1 MKTLSVAALA
11 ALQTQY
17 GSEPII
23 IVGVK
28 WTSTGN
34 EILYADRAF
43 PGVEGRI
50 LDISNIEDILNILN
64 GKTSINVSLKL
75 DDTDNFISNLMKTY
89 DIHQSKVTIY
99 QWFAG
104 IELSN
109 KFPIF
114 SGNVETPITWVEGER
129 TIAFDVV
136 SQVEDVEVGFSP
148 ESGQFAF
155 VSPELVGNAWP
166 LVFGTAINVPAT
178 KISEAPTGSLRE
190 AFGIVDGSLY
200 QKEALLTNREQQ
212 LFAMLLAVTVINS
225 YGQEIAAPAI
235 ELRAKYIQTLREAD
249 KLFKELLSEQ
259 NDLVKIN
266 KKLENQNL
274 TDAQK
279 LNLQNEKKRINV
291 SIGKLI
297 VKLKDYNGYKNL
309 ATYWLSLLDYEDQV
323 VKEGIQKMN
332 EILQQIFQTQQ
343 ALIEVRAVIAE
354 QEAFVKEKIYI
365 VNGSKFPQGEP
376 VNLLINGLVFG
387 GTFNGDEF
395 TITAGG
401 QAPITNVQVTAKSGT
416 IDTVTIDRPD
426 ARLDGMYALTSNG
439 YIVKL
444 SGQNGADV
452 QFELQTIQQ
461 TNTAPDT
468 NNLESTYQPKQLSGE
483 TRLAIQGIG
492 IIDGTDINNLIEFDY
507 YVGSEAG
514 RMIPTPV
521 IPGEKYQFNNS
532 NIGYIVEAS
541 PTILQSWLS
550 KVDTQTALNSSTAWF
565 ADVGSE
571 VRLDGNPTVYAVNI
585 VGGQLL
591 SVTAKRGVDGVM
603 KMSTVPEQYY
613 TTLNVNKGV
622 YNILLLKMPRALSTY
637 SGEGWD
643 EQLYVTVR
651 STVGPSVTDVV
662 RWCIETYTSDQI
674 DNASFATVASA
685 LSNFPINCVVKDRKN
700 LVSILQEIAWQSR
713 CRIVRKQGKWYMY
726 YLSAT
731 PTPVATITE
740 DDIISNSL
748 VIKLSQT
755 DNLATKLVCN
765 WYQDLSMDKPNRTI
779 LRHNINKYGT
789 KESSYDF
796 WIYNDQE
803 EVERS
808 ATFWLIRYSNVWKY
822 LEFKTSMDHLDLETG
837 DAITISLSNPHIANT
852 DVIGIIDSVV
862 YDSSTYTCTYTVWTP
877 VKAGTNVV
885 YDLAWPSSVEIDT
898 EFPTVDE
905 VAAGNAGSG
914 QPSNTSI
921 SSPISDQLPSLEFNP
936 RPRDHGTQ
944 YPSDAAYGGPNQTMP
959 SAPGLPGQVPRTA
972 NPNIPGGLNLN
983 PNNPFVPLRR
993 DNQQNLWGAVLLSYQ
1008 NDEGRVQVQLNTG
1021 EIGDVQLVPSPDG
1034 KWDRLPE
1041 FTPLIVSKN
1050 LQGNFFGVP
1059 FVTKTT
1065 QFKGTITSVKEDY
1078 LEVSCDFGAGNTQT
1092 VNVRYPPN
1100 FAKFWLEN
1108 ENKELRAKPF
1118 GERFKHE
1125 VHGTPGVSTYM
1136 SCTEYDAANNPQFA
1150 FSAVLEPQ
1158 YAEGSTIYFHYDH
1171 DNQFEPDSI
1180 AYFVDS
1186 NKDGRHWAFDETWAS
1201 NTKDFSIQN
1210 EDDTIEFGIGE
1221 NKIPTQVKHRGIFQ
1235 RGTSFKVGEISAYI
1249 STRYFN
1255 DGLHSYI
1262 TQIRSQPAKW
1272 VRFKLNDKLQPR
1284 AGATAPATPIVWWDG
1299 ENPIP
1304 KEPGEQFKVVTELG
1318 HSGDRDS
1325 LGLAVRRADGKYEVV
1340 IVQCTEESGG

>member
-1 MKTLSVAALA
+1 MKTLSGAALA

-23 IVGVK
+23 VVGVK
-28 WTSTGN
+28 WTPSGN

-89 DIHQSKVTIY
+89 DIHQSKVTVY
-99 QWFAG
+99 QWFAD
-104 IELSN
+104 IALEH

-114 SGNVETPITWVEGER
+114 VGNVETPITWVEGER
-129 TIAFDVV
+129 TVSFDVV

-155 VSPELVGNAWP
+155 VSPDSVGNAWP

-178 KISEAPTGSLRE
+178 KVSEAPTGSLRE

-212 LFAMLLAVTVINS
+212 LLGMLSAISVINA

-235 ELRAKYIQTLREAD
+235 ELRAKYIGTLREVDA
-249 KLFKELLSEQ
+249 LFKELLKEQ
-259 NDLVKIN
+259 NELIKIN
-266 KKLENQNL
+266 KKLQNSTL
-274 TDAQK
+274 NAAAK
-279 LNLQNEKKRINV
+279 LNLTRDKNDTNKNITTLIKK
-291 SIGKLI
+291 LQ
-297 VKLKDYNGYKNL
+297 DYNGYKNV
-309 ATYWLSLLDYEDQV
+309 ATFWLSILDYEDQV

-332 EILQQIFQTQQ
+332 DILQQIFQTQQ

-354 QEAFVKEKIYI
+354 QEAFVKDEIYI
-365 VNGSKFPQGEP
+365 VNGTKFPQGEP

-387 GTFNGDEF
+387 GTFDGDKF
-395 TITAGG
+395 TITSQGS
-401 QAPITNVQVTAKSGT
+401 APVTNIQVTAKSGT
-416 IDTVTIDRPD
+416 IDTVTIDKPD
-426 ARLDGMYALTSNG
+426 VRVDGMYALTSTG

-452 QFELQTIQQ
+452 QFELQGIQQ
-461 TNTAPDT
+461 TNTPPDT
-468 NNLESTYQPKQLSGE
+468 TNLESTYQPKQLSGE
-483 TRLAIQGIG
+483 TRLAISGLTA
-492 IIDGTDINNLIEFDY
+492 IDNQDINNLIEFDY
-507 YVGSEAG
+507 YVNSEAG

-521 IPGEKYQFNNS
+521 LPGQKYQFDNS

-550 KVDTQTALNSSTAWF
+550 KVDVNTALNSSTAWF
-565 ADVGSE
+565 ADVGSD
-571 VRLDGNPTVYAVNI
+571 VRLDGDPTIYAVNI

-591 SVTAKRGVDGVM
+591 SVTAKRAIDGVM
-603 KMSTVPEQYY
+603 KMATVPEQYY
-613 TTLNVNKGV
+613 TTLNVTKGA
-622 YNILLLKMPRALSTY
+622 YNILLLKMPRALGTY
-637 SGEGWD
+637 TGQGWD
-643 EQLYVTVR
+643 DQLYVTVR

-662 RWCIETYTSDQI
+662 RWCIETYTNDQI
-674 DNASFATVASA
+674 DDASFATVASA

-713 CRIVRKQGKWYMY
+713 CRIIRKQGKWYMY

-755 DNLATKLVCN
+755 DNLATKLVCT
-765 WYQDLSMDKPNRTI
+765 WYQDLAADKPNKTV

-808 ATFWLIRYSNVWKY
+808 ATFWLIRYANVWKY
-822 LEFKTSMDHLDLETG
+822 LEFKTSMDHLDLESG

-862 YDSSTYTCTYTVWTP
+862 YDSASYTCTYTVWTP

-885 YDLAWPSSVEIDT
+885 YDLAWPSSVEVST
-898 EFPTVDE
+898 EFPTFDE

-921 SSPISDQLPSLEFNP
+921 SSPISDQLPSLEFNS
-936 RPRDHGTQ
+936 RPKDHGTQ
-944 YPSDAAYGGPNQTMP
+944 FPSDAAYSGPNPTMP
-959 SAPGLPGQVPRTA
+959 SAPGLPGQVPRNA
-972 NPNIPGGLNLN
+972 NPNIPNGLNVN

-993 DNQQNLWGAVLLSYQ
+993 DSLQNVWGAVLLKYQ
-1008 NDEGRVQVQLNTG
+1008 NDEGKVQVQLNTG
-1021 EIGDVQLVPSPDG
+1021 EIGDVQLVPPPDG
-1034 KWDRLPE
+1034 DWDRLPG
-1041 FTPLIVSKN
+1041 FTPIIVSKN
-1050 LQGNFFGVP
+1050 VQGTFFGVP

-1065 QFKGTITSVKEDY
+1065 HYKGIIESINTEAMTV
-1078 LEVSCDFGAGNTQT
+1078 VCDFGIGEEKTIK
-1092 VNVRYPPN
+1092 VRLPKN
-1100 FAKFWLEN
+1100 FNQFFLEH
-1108 ENKELRAKPF
+1108 EDEDLRAYPF
-1118 GERFKHE
+1118 GKQFKYGLK
-1125 VHGTPGVSTYM
+1125 GTPGVSQFLN
-1136 SCTEYDAANNPQFA
+1136 CTQFDDQDNPSLVFY
-1150 FSAVLEPQ
+1150 AVLTPQ
-1158 YAEGSTIYFHYDH
+1158 YHVGSTIYFHYDYD
-1171 DNQFEPDSI
+1171 DNYEGSG

-1186 NKDGRHWAFDETWAS
+1186 NRDGRHWAFSENWAP
-1201 NTKDFSIQN
+1201 NAEDFTIQN
-1210 EDDTIEFGIGE
+1210 DDDAIKLNFG
-1221 NKIPTQVKHRGIFQ
+1221 NQAKIPANNLGFFP
-1235 RGTSFKVGEISAYI
+1235 RGTSFKAGEVTLHFKA
-1249 STRYFN
+1249 RYLDN
-1255 DGLHSYI
+1255 GIQLVI
-1262 TQIRSQPAKW
+1262 TGIKSQPAKTI
-1272 VRFKLNDKLQPR
+1272 RFQLLDALKPNGKAGSAPVEVVAWFDGDKPQ
-1284 AGATAPATPIVWWDG
+1284 GSQ
-1299 ENPIP
+1299 
-1304 KEPGEQFKVVTELG
+1304 PGEKVKVYTELG
-1318 HSGDRDS
+1318 HQGDKDG
-1325 LGLAVRRADGKYEVV
+1325 LGLAFRRTNGTYEVI
-1340 IVQCTEESGG
+1340 IVECTKESGG